1 MKSKK
6 NKRRKI
12 KYKSVTLLLVIVFIL
27 LGICFFITNTRI
39 ENIYITGNSIL
50 TEQQIIDEA
59 GIRKYPKI
67 ITLNKKRI
75 INNLKKNVYIKQVN
89 IKYSN
94 LMREVNIEI
103 KENKPLLYYQYEDV
117 YLLSDASRVKE
128 QYALPVLINQ
138 TPEDILE
145 KLLDKIYKLDD
156 GIIGRISEIKYSPTD
171 VDNNLF
177 ELIMNDGNLVYIN
190 FNSFDKLNNYP
201 DFIKSFDNKKG
212 ILHLDSGDY
221 LEIFK

>member
-1 MKSKK
+1 MKDKK
-6 NKRRKI
+6 KKRRKI
-12 KYKSVTLLLVIVFIL
+12 KYKNVTFLLFIVFIL
-27 LGICFFITNTRI
+27 LGICLFITTSKVK
-39 ENIYITGNSIL
+39 NIYIIGNSIL
-50 TEQQIIDEA
+50 TDQQIIDEA
-59 GIRKYPKI
+59 GLRKYPKI
-67 ITLNKKRI
+67 ITLNKRKI
-75 INNLKKNVYIKQVN
+75 VKKIEKNVYIKSAN

-145 KLLDKIYKLDD
+145 KLLDKLYSLDEE
-156 GIIGRISEIKYSPTD
+156 IIGRISEIKYSPTD
-171 VDNNLF
+171 VDDNLF

-190 FNSFDKLNNYP
+190 FNSFNKLSNYI
-201 DFIKSFDNKKG
+201 DFIKSFEGKKG